1 MQIAGHELVLK
12 ASYIARPP
20 MNVSFEKQSSS
31 QQDHHLLYIL
41 HDGLY
46 VLGKCRDALLKAIL
60 RTVLITWFIRY

>member
-1 MQIAGHELVLK
+1 MMKV
-12 ASYIARPP
+12 YVARPP

-46 VLGKCRDALLKAIL
+46 MLGKCRDALLKAIL